1 MGEGGESKS
10 VPLVHVAVTCRKE
23 ADYVAV
29 LQFVKSKLH
38 APTIKQFIL
47 NYEIL
52 WKAVQ
57 RVFPGFENW
66 SCSYHKIQ
74 EDMRRFHNKIRFKDK
89 EHLVIEYRT
98 DPEIRRVMQLT
109 LSLLPIPL

>member
-1 MGEGGESKS
+1 MLLFCNSLNLS
-10 VPLVHVAVTCRKE
+10 YML
-23 ADYVAV
+23 
-29 LQFVKSKLH
+29 LLSNSS
-38 APTIKQFIL
+38 L